1 MKGGT
6 PLTVNRLESTLP
18 AGSTAAEVGTLDRG
32 LERAARSDGGLTF
45 IDAQLAESF
54 FSYADMLDRAE
65 RTAAAL
71 RERECEPGD
80 RVCLLG
86 STTPDLLATLFA
98 SWRAGLVPT
107 IAPLPRGSDLGPWF
121 DALRERMHASGS
133 RLLLAPEA
141 FEHALRDKLPSAPIV
156 AFEQLQS
163 AARLDEPLPASPADT
178 AYLQFTSG
186 STGRSRAVALG
197 HAQILWNVFGA
208 VTDCLELTPEDVRV
222 TWLPLYHDFG
232 LVMLLSAVFTAAPL
246 IVAPPEEFLRRPG
259 LWMDACSRY
268 RAAVTGGPNSAFALA
283 TRDLELNPRELD
295 LSSLRIV
302 LNGSEPIDAATMRGF
317 ERAASRHGL
326 PENATCPSYGM
337 AEATL
342 AVTAVRPDQPVRV
355 FAVDSAELT
364 DRRRARLV
372 DGDAGDARQLVGCG
386 TPDPA
391 SEVRIL
397 DDGGDEL
404 PPWQVGEIVVRG
416 PSVMVGYDGDDEATA
431 GVLRDGWLHTG
442 DLGFVTDD
450 GELVPCG
457 RIKDM
462 VIVGGRNLYPEE
474 FELLSERVEGVRRG
488 NTIAF
493 SLPDTERMVLVAET
507 KVDADAAAE
516 LAARVLRTLRGQLD
530 SAPMDVVVVPAGTLP
545 KTSSGKRQRA
555 ACRELFLADDLPA
568 LARASA

>member
-1 MKGGT
+1 VK
-6 PLTVNRLESTLP
+6 RFDSTIP
-18 AGSTAAEVGTLDRG
+18 AGSSAADVGTLDRG
-32 LERAARSDGGLTF
+32 LELAAESDGGLTF
-45 IDAQLAESF
+45 IDAQLNESF
-54 FSYADMLDRAE
+54 VSYKEMLERAE
-65 RTAAAL
+65 RVAGAL
-71 RERECEPGD
+71 RERDCNPGD
-80 RVCLLG
+80 RLCLLG
-86 STTPDLLATLFA
+86 STTPDLLATLFG

-121 DALRERMHASGS
+121 DALRERMRASGS

-141 FEHALRDKLPSAPIV
+141 FDHALRDKLPSAPIV
-156 AFEQLQS
+156 AFERLRS
-163 AARLDEPLPASPADT
+163 AERIDTPAEAAPGDL

-197 HAQILWNVFGA
+197 HGQILWNVFGA
-208 VTDCLELTPEDVRV
+208 VTDCLELTGEDVRV

-259 LWMDACSRY
+259 SWMDACAHY
-268 RAAVTGGPNSAFALA
+268 GAAVTGGPNSAYGLA

-302 LNGSEPIDAATMRGF
+302 LNGSEPIDSATMRGF
-317 ERAASRHGL
+317 ERAASRYGL
-326 PENATCPSYGM
+326 PPNATCPSYGM
-337 AEATL
+337 AEVTL

-355 FAVDSAELT
+355 LTVDSADLS

-372 DGDAGDARQLVGCG
+372 DAGTEGSRELVGCG

-404 PPWQVGEIVVRG
+404 PPWRVGEIVVRG
-416 PSVMVGYDGDDEATA
+416 PSVMIGYDGDDAATA
-431 GVLRDGWLHTG
+431 EVLRDGWLHTG

-474 FELLSERVEGVRRG
+474 FELLSERVDGVRRG

-507 KVDADAAAE
+507 KLDGDAAAD
-516 LAARVLRTLRGQLD
+516 LAARVLRSLRGQLE

-555 ACRELFLADDLPA
+555 ACRELFLADELPA
-568 LARASA
+568 LAKARA